1 MTEIRVCLENILI
14 LEYEGE
20 FLLFLSLHS
29 HSSFLLTLE
38 REPEVVSSLPE
49 VNYLHQK
56 WSLLI
61 PTYSLPSGGL

>member
-29 HSSFLLTLE
+29 HPSFLLALE

-49 VNYLHQK
+49 VSYLHQK

-61 PTYSLPSGGL
+61 PTYSLPFWGL